1 LTVEHIQPENLAPS
15 LGQYSQVTR
24 DPASELIF
32 VAGQVALDEHGGMVG
47 IGDIGAQT
55 TQTFRNIQTAL
66 EGVGSSLRDTLKLMT
81 YIVNPDDLPAFR
93 AARTAYFDAIFPDGN
108 YPAHTLVVV
117 AGLSAPEHLI
127 EVEAVAV
134 PSAR

>member
-1 LTVEHIQPENLAPS
+1 MSIEHIQPENLAPP
-15 LGQYSQVTR
+15 LGQYAQVTR
-24 DPASELIF
+24 DPDSGLIF
-32 VAGQVALDEHGGMVG
+32 VAGQVALDEHGEMVG
-47 IGDIGAQT
+47 IGDIAAQT

-66 EGVGSSLRDTLKLMT
+66 EGVGSSLPDTLKLMT

-93 AARTAYFDAIFPDGN
+93 AARTEYFNSVFPDGN